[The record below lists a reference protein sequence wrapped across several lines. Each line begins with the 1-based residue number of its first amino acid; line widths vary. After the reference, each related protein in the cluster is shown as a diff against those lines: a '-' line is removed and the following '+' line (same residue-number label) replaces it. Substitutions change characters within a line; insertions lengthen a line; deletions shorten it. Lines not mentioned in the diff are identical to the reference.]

1 MTSSDEGKEEDM
13 RGAASGSGSG
23 GDVIDGVQVSV
34 LRGLVEGL
42 SMGDNRRIQAEE
54 NLQGAVGGVSLPE
67 SARSLS
73 AFRRPRQ

>member
-1 MTSSDEGKEEDM
+1 MTRSDEGKEEDM
-13 RGAASGSGSG
+13 QGASSES

-42 SMGDNRRIQAEE
+42 SVGDSRQVGAEE
-54 NLQGAVGGVSLPE
+54 GMQGAVGGVQLPE
-67 SARSLS
+67 SARSLA